1 MFHIYRELLL
11 FTLNFISL
19 MTNFIWFLHQTMEI
33 FTVQVKIL
41 NSFQYFFHFLVD
53 TLLHSTYLQSYIECA
68 ITVWY
73 ILYHRLEQCS
83 EFKVMYMCAE
93 SLHCVWLFVTQYTVA
108 RQAPLSMGFSR
119 QEYWGGL
126 SCPPTGD
133 LPNLGIA
140 SASLM
145 SPALAGGLFTTSTTW
160 EGHQGNIRTLI
171 IFTEQVLY
179 HFTIEDIN
187 SLIIFLL

>member
-1 MFHIYRELLL
+1 MAKPWGFLQLPTKHVIMFHIYRELLL

-93 SLHCVWLFVTQYTVA
+93 LLSHAWLFETPWTVA
-108 RQAPLSMGFSR
+108 HHLLCPWDSPGKNTGVGCHALQ
-119 QEYWGGL
+119 QEISPTWGL
-126 SCPPTGD
+126 HP
-133 LPNLGIA
+133 
-140 SASLM
+140 
-145 SPALAGGLFTTSTTW
+145 
-160 EGHQGNIRTLI
+160 R
-171 IFTEQVLY
+171 
-179 HFTIEDIN
+179 
-187 SLIIFLL
+187 LLCLLH